1 MSLLNVK
8 KLCLKLGKI
17 DILKDI
23 SFSLEKGEII
33 SILGPSGSGKSSL
46 LRLIAGLDN
55 PSQGQI
61 SFYKDKISDNKFI
74 KPVGDRNIGL
84 MFQEDVLFPHMN
96 VLKNISFGLENKNI
110 SNLEIKALTNRYINK
125 FGLEKN
131 KYKYPNNLS
140 GGEKQRVAL
149 ARVLVTN
156 PKILLMDEPFSSLD
170 NNLRKDVCEFTI
182 NTLRKK
188 NISVLFVTHDV
199 QEAFKISDRI
209 MIIYNGEIKQIG
221 TPEQVYRKPI
231 SKFVASFLSD
241 INQVALYSDKK
252 GYLNSPFGKFKCKK
266 FFTDKKN
273 CYGRKH
279 CFMIRPQDIKISKTG
294 IQAKIV
300 DKFFLGSSWGYY
312 LKLGKD
318 FPILKAYPCDQS
330 LDKNQNVRMSI
341 IKKNILIFED

>member
-1 MSLLNVK
+1 MSLLSVK
-8 KLCLKLGKI
+8 KLCLRLGKI

-23 SFSLEKGEII
+23 TFSLEKGEII

-46 LRLIAGLDN
+46 LRLIAGLDK
-55 PSQGQI
+55 PSQGQV
-61 SFYKDKISDNKFI
+61 SFYKNKISDNKFI

-110 SNLEIKALTNRYINK
+110 SNLEIKTLTSRYINK
-125 FGLEKN
+125 FGLQKN

-188 NISVLFVTHDV
+188 NIS
-199 QEAFKISDRI
+199 ISSSLRERGCLLCLSI
-209 MIIYNGEIKQIG
+209 SLS
-221 TPEQVYRKPI
+221 I
-231 SKFVASFLSD
+231 SKLPLSNKPFIIFAKSRVSSLTSDFLTVMSD
-241 INQVALYSDKK
+241 ISS
-252 GYLNSPFGKFKCKK
+252 GPFAIAFLA
-266 FFTDKKN
+266 FS
-273 CYGRKH
+273 
-279 CFMIRPQDIKISKTG
+279 FM
-294 IQAKIV
+294 
-300 DKFFLGSSWGYY
+300 
-312 LKLGKD
+312 
-318 FPILKAYPCDQS
+318 
-330 LDKNQNVRMSI
+330 
-341 IKKNILIFED
+341 

>member
-1 MSLLNVK
+1 M
-8 KLCLKLGKI
+8 
-17 DILKDI
+17 
-23 SFSLEKGEII
+23 KGFRQPI
-33 SILGPSGSGKSSL
+33 
-46 LRLIAGLDN
+46 
-55 PSQGQI
+55 
-61 SFYKDKISDNKFI
+61 
-74 KPVGDRNIGL
+74 
-84 MFQEDVLFPHMN
+84 
-96 VLKNISFGLENKNI
+96 
-110 SNLEIKALTNRYINK
+110 
-125 FGLEKN
+125 
-131 KYKYPNNLS
+131 
-140 GGEKQRVAL
+140 
-149 ARVLVTN
+149 
-156 PKILLMDEPFSSLD
+156 
-170 NNLRKDVCEFTI
+170 
-182 NTLRKK
+182 
-188 NISVLFVTHDV
+188 
-199 QEAFKISDRI
+199 
-209 MIIYNGEIKQIG
+209 
-221 TPEQVYRKPI
+221 QVYRKPI

-241 INQVALYSDKK
+241 INQVVLYSDKK

>member
-74 KPVGDRNIGL
+74 KPVGDRNI
-84 MFQEDVLFPHMN
+84 
-96 VLKNISFGLENKNI
+96 GLENKNI

-209 MIIYNGEIKQIG
+209 MIIFNGEIKQID
-221 TPEQVYRKPI
+221 TPEQIYRKPI
-231 SKFVASFLSD
+231 TKFVASFLSD

-273 CYGRKH
+273 C
-279 CFMIRPQDIKISKTG
+279 
-294 IQAKIV
+294 
-300 DKFFLGSSWGYY
+300 
-312 LKLGKD
+312 
-318 FPILKAYPCDQS
+318 
-330 LDKNQNVRMSI
+330 
-341 IKKNILIFED
+341 